1 MLQPSHALFIIAAGE
16 SCEGIP
22 KLCCVVIQQW
32 KWRHESYLSLLLFVQ
47 FVWTKCVFIL
57 TGGHFVNQIKQA
69 KRSFEKMMN
78 KRENIDHRNNEESE
92 EEQYSISY

>member
-1 MLQPSHALFIIAAGE
+1 M
-16 SCEGIP
+16 
-22 KLCCVVIQQW
+22 
-32 KWRHESYLSLLLFVQ
+32 LFVR
-47 FVWTKCVFIL
+47 FVWTGCVFIL

-92 EEQYSISY
+92 EEQYSIPY

>member
-1 MLQPSHALFIIAAGE
+1 MRVFLSCAVWSFNNENEGMRVIFLYYCLFN
-16 SCEGIP
+16 
-22 KLCCVVIQQW
+22 
-32 KWRHESYLSLLLFVQ
+32 LFGLN
-47 FVWTKCVFIL
+47 VFFFL

-92 EEQYSISY
+92 EEQYSIPC